1 MIILCLSKHQNY
13 LNKNKTRGGGEGDGN
28 NSEIR
33 DYFEPRKHAIKTN

>member
-1 MIILCLSKHQNY
+1 MIILCLSKHQIMWF
-13 LNKNKTRGGGEGDGN
+13 KTKQRGEGDGN